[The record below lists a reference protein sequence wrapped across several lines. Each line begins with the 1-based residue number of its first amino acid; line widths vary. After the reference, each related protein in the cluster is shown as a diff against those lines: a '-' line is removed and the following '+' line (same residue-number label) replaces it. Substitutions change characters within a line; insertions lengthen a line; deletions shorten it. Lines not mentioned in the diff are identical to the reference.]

1 MANLSLVRAAI
12 CEVAM
17 PIKLAVEILVSWSE
31 LKEIT
36 CAVVKLFNCVDVSDA
51 TWSVVKLTTCAV
63 DNDAI
68 CADVMDA
75 TSDGSRDAIWV
86 VDIAPICALVK
97 LCNCVAVSPINWS
110 VVREVI

>member
-1 MANLSLVRAAI
+1 
-12 CEVAM
+12 M

-75 TSDGSRDAIWV
+75 TSDESRDAICV

-97 LCNCVAVSPINWS
+97 LCNWVAESSVNWS
-110 VVREVI
+110 LVSELI